1 MYSEKLEEVIAAA
14 LQDGKLTEQKRNII
28 KRRAEKEGE
37 DVEEVMMV
45 VESRLQEITTA
56 HPKKEKK
63 STPSASKPKKEETPS
78 GNFTETVNGV
88 SFNMIRVEGG
98 TFTMF
103 EHVEPDIITG
113 RRRVKAQKVTLDDY
127 YIGETLVTQALWKA
141 VMGSKSSPFYFK
153 GDKLPVNNASYN
165 ECQVFLE
172 KLNKITKRNYH
183 LPSEAQWEYAAR
195 GGKYSLGY
203 KYAGSDDPTKVAW
216 GGENT
221 QTYTDQDMIDFYNA
235 HHFFKKAKE
244 VTPSVRRYFF
254 DNDKSDKNEMKPVA
268 LLRPNELGLYD
279 MSGNAREFCED
290 DYDDDPILVGGKNP
304 VYKGSDSDLRVCR
317 GGWYACVPPLASR
330 GLYRIGMKGK
340 ELGFRIVL

>member
-45 VESRLQEITTA
+45 VESRLQEMTIT

-63 STPSASKPKKEETPS
+63 STPSASKPKKEEAPS

-103 EHVEPDIITG
+103 EQVDYIKT
-113 RRRVKAQKVTLDDY
+113 QKVTLDDY

-153 GDKLPVNNASYN
+153 GDKLPVNNVTWKDSKM
-165 ECQVFLE
+165 FLE
-172 KLNKITKRNYH
+172 KLNKLTKKNYR

-203 KYAGSDDPTKVAW
+203 KYAGSDDYWKVAW
-216 GGENT
+216 YWDNT
-221 QTYTDQDMIDFYNA
+221 RTFSDQDMIDLYNA

-244 VTPSVRRYFF
+244 VTDSVRNYFY
-254 DNDKSDKNEMKPVA
+254 DHYKNDLTEVKPVA

-279 MSGNAREFCED
+279 MSGNVFEYCED
-290 DYDDDPILVGGKNP
+290 DYEDEPILVGTKNP
-304 VYKGSDSDLRVCR
+304 IFRKLNCNLKVKKSASCGNGPWTLDRRDDCPLDSD
-317 GGWYACVPPLASR
+317 YK
-330 GLYRIGMKGK
+330 I
-340 ELGFRIVL
+340 ENNGFRIVL

>member
-63 STPSASKPKKEETPS
+63 STPSASKPKKEEAPS

-103 EHVEPDIITG
+103 EHADCMNI
-113 RRRVKAQKVTLDDY
+113 KAQKVTLDDY

-165 ECQVFLE
+165 ECLVFLE

-203 KYAGSDDPTKVAW
+203 KYAGSDDCTKVAW
-216 GGENT
+216 GSHNT

-235 HHFFKKAKE
+235 HHFFKAKE
-244 VTPSVRRYFF
+244 VTHSVAEYFF
-254 DNDKSDKNEMKPVA
+254 NNYKNDWNEMKPVA

-279 MSGNAREFCED
+279 MSGNADEFCED
-290 DYDDDPILVGGKNP
+290 DWDDEPILVGGKNP
-304 VYKGSDSDLRVCR
+304 VHKIPDSNLKVCR
-317 GGWYACVPPLASR
+317 GGSYYAVVPLAESR
-330 GLYRIGMKGK
+330 WRYYLGMEEKK
-340 ELGFRIVL
+340 YGFRIVL

>member
-63 STPSASKPKKEETPS
+63 SIPSASKPKKEEAPS

-103 EHVEPDIITG
+103 EHADRMNI
-113 RRRVKAQKVTLDDY
+113 KAQKVTLDDY

-153 GDKLPVNNASYN
+153 GPKLPVNNVSYN
-165 ECQVFLE
+165 ECLVFLE

-203 KYAGSDDPTKVAW
+203 KYPGSDDLTKVAW
-216 GGENT
+216 FIVNT
-221 QTYTDQDMIDFYNA
+221 CTYTDQDIIDFYNA

-244 VTPSVRRYFF
+244 VTPSVSMYFF
-254 DNDKSDKNEMKPVA
+254 ANYKNDPNEMKPVA

-279 MSGNAREFCED
+279 MSGNANEFCED
-290 DYDDDPILVGGKNP
+290 DWDDEPILVGGKNP
-304 VYKGSDSDLRVCR
+304 VHKIPGSDLKVGR
-317 GGWYACVPPLASR
+317 GGSYER
-330 GLYRIGMKGK
+330 GLSLADPRRAYRLGMKEK
-340 ELGFRIVL
+340 EFGFRIVL